1 MIERLL
7 CALFNHRYV
16 VLMTFSPTSRKV
28 GCTRCDKEW
37 GMNDSERAFIP
48 WDKELEE
55 MYKIIGQ
62 WPGTKEKNHG

>member
-16 VLMTFSPTSRKV
+16 VLLSFSPTSRKV

-37 GMNDSERAFIP
+37 GMNDSE
-48 WDKELEE
+48 E
-55 MYKIIGQ
+55 MYKLIGQ
-62 WPGTKEKNHG
+62 WPLTKEK